1 MKSGWLRCG
10 CIALLAVAA
19 CYEMRST
26 SVRVRVPNT
35 RLDCVDTTNRI
46 FAEAGFA
53 RLSGAHGQG
62 IFYVPQ
68 TNPAM
73 GLQWG
78 IAVSID
84 AHNDYRDQNRCDFEL
99 QALSPDASCGIQ
111 CPLTPQ
117 PGAEYDRA
125 VSDLAKKLAAAFGE
139 RPGAE

>member
-1 MKSGWLRCG
+1 MNQRWRRGG
-10 CIALLAVAA
+10 CIALLAMAA
-19 CYEMRST
+19 CYETRAA

-53 RLSGAHGQG
+53 RLSTAHGPG

-78 IAVSID
+78 ISVSIE
-84 AHNDYRDQNRCDFEL
+84 AHADYRDQNRCDFEL
-99 QALSPDASCGIQ
+99 QALSPDESCGVQ

-125 VSDLAKKLAAAFGE
+125 VSELAKKLAAAFGE
-139 RPGAE
+139 RHASE